1 MDMSEDAVSVPIV
14 VVGAGGAGMLAAITA
29 ANCGFDVMLLEK
41 STRRGCNTEWSGGL
55 VQAAGTR
62 VQRAAGVTNDTPQVM
77 FNDIM
82 RKNKWKSDPSIVAM
96 IAQRSCDV
104 IDLFIDEVGMEI
116 HLDENVLYFG
126 HTNHRMHAMPSE
138 TGEEIVQALRAYI
151 AKHDRIELVDEAE
164 FIDARPHEAG
174 WEVVVRHGGETED
187 TIVGQK
193 VILAT
198 NGFGANR
205 AMLRR
210 FCPEIAEA
218 EYIGSENNTGEG
230 IEVAERLGAALD
242 LMTAYQGHSHVNP
255 RFGTRLGGSLP
266 NLGSMMVN
274 LDGRR
279 FANEDQGYS
288 EFAKFILA
296 QRDGLAVE
304 VFDSKAY
311 DSAMAT
317 GSFRDAVEA
326 GAVKSAGSFAELA
339 EKMGLPVDDFVAE
352 MERYNAEVDGVD
364 WMGRSDAR
372 HALTAPLY
380 GAVVTGALAHT
391 QGGVRIDTE
400 CRALRP
406 DGSAIEG
413 LFVTGGT
420 AAGISGVDD
429 AGYMSGN
436 GLIQAFVTGLVAGE
450 VAARELLV
458 DSVPKP

>member
-1 MDMSEDAVSVPIV
+1 MEMSEDAVSVPIV

-62 VQRAAGVTNDTPQVM
+62 VQRASGIVDSPLVM

-82 RKNKWKSDPSIVAM
+82 RKNKWKSDPTIVAM
-96 IAQRSCDV
+96 ISQRSTDV
-104 IDLFIDEVGMEI
+104 IDLFIDEVGMKI

-126 HTNHRMHAMPSE
+126 HTNHRMHAMPTE
-138 TGEEIVQALRAYI
+138 TGEEIVGALRAYI
-151 AKHDRIELVDEAE
+151 DRHDKIELVDEAE
-164 FIDARPHEAG
+164 FIDARPHPRG
-174 WEVVVRHGGETED
+174 WEVVVRHGGEIED
-187 TIVGQK
+187 TLIGQK

-274 LDGRR
+274 LDGHR

-288 EFAKFILA
+288 EFAKHILA

-304 VFDSKAY
+304 VFDAKAY

-317 GSFRDAVEA
+317 GSFRAAVEA
-326 GAVKSAGSFAELA
+326 GAVKQADTFAELA
-339 EKMGLPVDDFVAE
+339 EKFSLPVEEFVTE
-352 MERYNAEVDGVD
+352 MERYNAETDDTD
-364 WMGRSDAR
+364 WMGRADER

-380 GAVVTGALAHT
+380 GAIVTGALAHT

-406 DGSAIEG
+406 DGSPIDG

-436 GLIQAFVTGLVAGE
+436 GLIQAFVTGIVAGE
-450 VAARELLV
+450 VAARELMV
-458 DSVPKP
+458 ATVPAKA

>member
-1 MDMSEDAVSVPIV
+1 MEQEDVVVPIV

-29 ANCGFDVMLLEK
+29 ANCGFEVLLLEK

-62 VQRAAGVTNDTPQVM
+62 VQRAAGIVDSPRVM
-77 FNDIM
+77 FEDIM
-82 RKNKWKSDPSIVAM
+82 RKNKWKSDPEIVAM

-104 IDLFIDEVGMEI
+104 IDLFIDEIGMPI

-126 HTNHRMHAMPSE
+126 HTNHRMHATPTE
-138 TGEEIVQALRAYI
+138 AGTEIVAALRAYV
-151 AKHDRIELVDEAE
+151 KQHELINFVDDAAFVDAAE
-164 FIDARPHEAG
+164 HPSG
-174 WEVVVRHGGETED
+174 WEIKVLHGGTTED
-187 TIVGQK
+187 SVIGRK

-218 EYIGSENNTGEG
+218 EYIGSENNSGEG

-242 LMTAYQGHSHVNP
+242 LMAAYQGHSHVNP
-255 RFGTRLGGSLP
+255 SFGTRLGGSLP

-274 LDGRR
+274 LDGER
-279 FANEDQGYS
+279 FEREDQGYS
-288 EFAKFILA
+288 EFAKHILR
-296 QRDGLAVE
+296 QRDGLAIE
-304 VFDSKAY
+304 VFDGKAY
-311 DSAMAT
+311 DAAMAT
-317 GSFRDAVEA
+317 GSFREAVAA
-326 GAVKSAGSFAELA
+326 GAVKQADTLAELA
-339 EKMGLPVDDFVAE
+339 TKLNLPVETFVTE
-352 MERYNAEVDGVD
+352 LERYNAEVDGVD
-364 WMGRSDAR
+364 WMGRADER
-372 HALTAPLY
+372 HALEAPFY
-380 GAVVTGALAHT
+380 GSVVTGALAHT
-391 QGGVRIDTE
+391 QGGVRIDTT
-400 CRALRP
+400 CHALRP
-406 DGSAIEG
+406 DGTAIEG

-420 AAGISGVDD
+420 AAGISGHDD

-458 DSVPKP
+458 ETARPSA

>member
-1 MDMSEDAVSVPIV
+1 MEMSEDAVSVPIV

-62 VQRAAGVTNDTPQVM
+62 VQRASGIVDSPLVM

-82 RKNKWKSDPSIVAM
+82 RKNKWKSDPTIVAM
-96 IAQRSCDV
+96 ISQRSTDV
-104 IDLFIDEVGMEI
+104 IDLFIDEVGMKI

-126 HTNHRMHAMPSE
+126 HTNHRMHAMPTE
-138 TGEEIVQALRAYI
+138 TGEEIVGALRAYI
-151 AKHDRIELVDEAE
+151 DRHDKIELVDEAE
-164 FIDARPHEAG
+164 FIDARPHPRG
-174 WEVVVRHGGETED
+174 WEVVVRHGGEIED
-187 TIVGQK
+187 TLIGQK

-230 IEVAERLGAALD
+230 I
-242 LMTAYQGHSHVNP
+242 GHSHVNP

-274 LDGRR
+274 LDGHR

-288 EFAKFILA
+288 EFAKHILA

-304 VFDSKAY
+304 VFDAKAY

-317 GSFRDAVEA
+317 GSFRAAVEA
-326 GAVKSAGSFAELA
+326 GAVKQADTFAELA
-339 EKMGLPVDDFVAE
+339 EKFSLPVEEFVTE
-352 MERYNAEVDGVD
+352 MERYNAETDDTD
-364 WMGRSDAR
+364 WMGR
-372 HALTAPLY
+372 ALTAPLY
-380 GAVVTGALAHT
+380 GAIVTGALAHT

-406 DGSAIEG
+406 DGSPIDG

-436 GLIQAFVTGLVAGE
+436 GLIQAFVTGIVAGE
-450 VAARELLV
+450 VAARELMV
-458 DSVPKP
+458 ATVPAKA

>member
-1 MDMSEDAVSVPIV
+1 MSQEDVVVPVV

-29 ANCGFDVMLLEK
+29 ANAGFEVILLEK

-62 VQRAAGVTNDTPQVM
+62 VQRAAGVEDSANEM
-77 FNDIM
+77 FFDIM
-82 RKNKWKSDPSIVAM
+82 RKNKWKSDPEIVAM
-96 IAQRSCDV
+96 IAQRSVDV
-104 IDLFIDEVGMEI
+104 IDLFIDEVGMTI
-116 HLDENVLYFG
+116 HLDQNVLYFG
-126 HTNHRMHAMPSE
+126 HTNHRMHAMPTE
-138 TGEEIVQALRAYI
+138 AGDEIVQALRAYI
-151 AKHDRIELVDEAE
+151 DRHARIQLVDEAE
-164 FIDARPHEAG
+164 FTDARPHPMG

-187 TIVGQK
+187 TIVGRK

-230 IEVAERLGAALD
+230 IEVAERLGADLD
-242 LMTAYQGHSHVNP
+242 LMSAYQGHSHVNP
-255 RFGTRLGGSLP
+255 RFGTRLGGMLP

-274 LDGRR
+274 LSGVR

-288 EFAKFILA
+288 EFAKHILA
-296 QRDGLAVE
+296 QPDGLAVE
-304 VFDSKAY
+304 VFDGTSYEA
-311 DSAMAT
+311 AMAT
-317 GSFRDAVEA
+317 GSFREAVES
-326 GAVKSAGSFAELA
+326 GAVKQADTFAELA
-339 EKMGLPVDDFVAE
+339 EKFGLPVDAFVAE
-352 MERYNAEVDGVD
+352 MERYNAEVDGED
-364 WMGRSDAR
+364 WMGRSDTR

-380 GAVVTGALAHT
+380 GAIVTGALAHT
-391 QGGVRIDTE
+391 QGGVRIDTD

-406 DGSAIEG
+406 DGTPIDG

-420 AAGISGVDD
+420 AAGISGSDD

-450 VAARELLV
+450 VAARELMAA
-458 DSVPKP
+458 SAPTA